1 MRDSSVQRSSASLI
15 WASLAILFFVFAMVL
30 MIQIRNLSQARDVD
44 QDLRAEAIA
53 IMTSPDA
60 RVISKPKALLIVSRG
75 HRVVLLASQLPR
87 LAPGKTFEL
96 WFTPQPSKG
105 ITFGG
110 TPSHTVQIVAAAPV
124 GAAALIVTIE
134 DEAGASAP
142 TTAPVLTMPLESTAP

>member
-15 WASLAILFFVFAMVL
+15 WASLAILFFVFALLL

-44 QDLRAEAIA
+44 LDVRAAAIA

-60 RVISKPKALLIVSRG
+60 RVISKPNALLIVSRDR
-75 HRVVLLASQLPR
+75 RVVLLASDLPR

-105 ITFGG
+105 IKFEPTL
-110 TPSHTVQIVAAAPV
+110 SHTIQMVAAAP
-124 GAAALIVTIE
+124 ASATALIVTIE
-134 DEAGASAP
+134 DEAGVASP
-142 TTAPVLTMPLESTAP
+142 TTAPVLTMPLQ